1 MAKKTELA
9 KTEETGGALA
19 QRSAMGGAAI
29 AGRDASNSISRVV
42 MFQGTAQEEALYG
55 SDFKRGDFIET
66 LEKRLL
72 GKSIEI
78 VCVAGWMS
86 WSKFVEGQT
95 APVYSFRSKAEVPA
109 EDLEWGEEGAAK
121 RSPAACETVN
131 MVCVVNGEPFPALF
145 MFKRTSIKAYTK
157 VIEPCESRF
166 GRCVYELSSE
176 DDKNAS
182 GQPYKRLKARMVRK
196 LSEGDA
202 LIPIV
207 TAIEFEFKKAKA
219 KFEKTA
225 DAAPDEDSIPI

>member
-1 MAKKTELA
+1 
-9 KTEETGGALA
+9 
-19 QRSAMGGAAI
+19 MGGAAVE
-29 AGRDASNSISRVV
+29 GRDASNSISRVV
-42 MFQGTAQEEALYG
+42 LYQGTAQEEALYG

-109 EDLEWGEEGAAK
+109 EDLEWGKEGAAK
-121 RSPAACETVN
+121 RSRAAIETVN
-131 MVCVVNGEPFPALF
+131 MVCIVNGEPFPALF
-145 MFKRTSIKAYTK
+145 MFKRTGMRAYTK
-157 VIEPCESRF
+157 VEACESRF

-182 GQPYKRLKARMVRK
+182 GQPYKRLKARMIRK
-196 LSEGDA
+196 LSKGDA

-207 TAIEFEFKKAKA
+207 TAIEGEFRKAKD

-225 DAAPDEDSIPI
+225 DAAPDEAKEVGGGPDIPF